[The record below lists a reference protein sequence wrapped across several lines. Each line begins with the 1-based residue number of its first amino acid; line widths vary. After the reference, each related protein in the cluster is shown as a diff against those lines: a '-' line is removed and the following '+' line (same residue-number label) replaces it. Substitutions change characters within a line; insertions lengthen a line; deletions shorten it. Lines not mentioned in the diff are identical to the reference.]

1 MFIGHMKL
9 ESGSL
14 PDLLVLKHPVEVLA
28 RKKILPVS
36 GASESEIHSQS
47 CSSINA
53 AKGESLNK
61 VTVKRSILNFLSD
74 S

>member
-53 AKGESLNK
+53 AKGGAFLHALGFSK
-61 VTVKRSILNFLSD
+61 VSTK
-74 S
+74 